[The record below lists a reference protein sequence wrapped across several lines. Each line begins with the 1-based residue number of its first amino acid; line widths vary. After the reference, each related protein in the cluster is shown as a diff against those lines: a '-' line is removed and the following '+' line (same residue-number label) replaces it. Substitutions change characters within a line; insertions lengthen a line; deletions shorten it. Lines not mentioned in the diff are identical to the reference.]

1 MVVTR
6 PAIGES
12 PVRSSGAE
20 PETGQIVD
28 TLTDGRGVVRSPGKT
43 VFVRGA
49 ITGETVKFVR
59 RKKKRNYDEAELL
72 EILSAVPERVEPFCE
87 SFGNCGGCSLQH
99 ISSAQQIVLK
109 QSVLLESLQRIGSV
123 KPFRVLPPIVGD
135 AWAYRRKA
143 RLAVKYV
150 PKKGR
155 VLVGFRERDKP
166 FVADMRRCETLHP
179 LIGESIA
186 VLSELIGGLSIRER
200 IPQIEAAV
208 GDNGVAMI
216 FRVLE
221 PPSTDDLER
230 FAGFQRNEG
239 VQVYLQTKGPESIIP
254 LPGQPAGD
262 GLFYA
267 IPGFN
272 VSIHFTPTDFMQIH
286 AGVNSQM
293 IDQAVSLLAPNSD
306 SRVLDLYCGLGNF
319 TLPMATRSK
328 EVIGVDFAPD
338 MLARARNNALR
349 SGIDNAG
356 FWQADLSRSLEVAA
370 LAWEGF
376 DLVVLDP
383 PRTGALEMIEV
394 LGKIRARRVL
404 YVSCHPGSLAR
415 DANSLVHQLGYEL
428 TAAGIMDMFPQTSH
442 VESMALFELP

>member
-1 MVVTR
+1 MRQSV
-6 PAIGES
+6 
-12 PVRSSGAE
+12 AE

-28 TLTDGRGVVRSPGKT
+28 TMTDGRGVVRSAGKT
-43 VFVRGA
+43 VFVYGA
-49 ITGETVKFVR
+49 ITGETVKFIR
-59 RKKKRNYDEAELL
+59 RKRKRNYDEADLL
-72 EILSAVPERVEPFCE
+72 EVLEAVPERVEPLCE
-87 SFGNCGGCSLQH
+87 SFGYCGGCSLQH
-99 ISSAQQIVLK
+99 VSSAHQIALK

-123 KPFRVLPPIVGD
+123 NPDRVLPPIVGD

-150 PKKGR
+150 SKKGR
-155 VLVGFRERDKP
+155 VLVGFRERNKP
-166 FVADMRRCETLHP
+166 YVADMLRCETLHP

-186 VLSELIGGLSIRER
+186 ALSEFIGGLSIRER
-200 IPQIEAAV
+200 IPQIETAV
-208 GDNGVAMI
+208 GDNGIAMI
-216 FRVLE
+216 FRVLD
-221 PPSTDDLER
+221 PPSPDDLER
-230 FAGFQRNEG
+230 FASFQRNEG
-239 VQVYLQTKGPESIIP
+239 VQVFLQTKGLDSIIP
-254 LPGQPAGD
+254 LPGQPVAE
-262 GLFYA
+262 GLFYE

-286 AGVNSQM
+286 AGVNCQM
-293 IDQAVSLLAPNSD
+293 IQQAVSLLAPDRD

-338 MLARARNNALR
+338 MLARARDNALR
-349 SGIDNAG
+349 SGIDNAS
-356 FWQADLSRSLEVAA
+356 FWQADLGQSSAITA
-370 LAWEGF
+370 LDWEGF

-383 PRTGALEMIEV
+383 PRTGALEMMDV
-394 LGKIRARRVL
+394 FGKIRARRVL

-415 DANSLVHQLGYEL
+415 DAKSLVHELGYEL

>member
-1 MVVTR
+1 MR
-6 PAIGES
+6 PTA
-12 PVRSSGAE
+12 AE

-28 TLTDGRGVVRSPGKT
+28 TMTDGRGVVRSPGKT
-43 VFVRGA
+43 VFVHGA

-59 RKKKRNYDEAELL
+59 RKKKRNYDEADLL
-72 EILSAVPERVEPFCE
+72 EILEAVPERVEPLCA

-99 ISSAQQIVLK
+99 VSSAHQITLK

-123 KPFRVLPPIVGD
+123 NPDRVLPPIVGD
-135 AWAYRRKA
+135 VWAYRRKA

-155 VLVGFRERDKP
+155 VLVGFRERNKP
-166 FVADMRRCETLHP
+166 YVADMLRCETLHP

-186 VLSELIGGLSIRER
+186 ALSEFIGGLSIRER

-216 FRVLE
+216 FRVLD
-221 PPSTDDLER
+221 PPSTDDLEH
-230 FAGFQRNEG
+230 FASFQRTEG
-239 VQVYLQTKGPESIIP
+239 VQVFLQTKGPDSIVP
-254 LPGQPAGD
+254 LPGQSAAE
-262 GLFYA
+262 GLFYR
-267 IPGFN
+267 IPGYN
-272 VSIHFTPTDFMQIH
+272 VSIHFSPTDFMQIH
-286 AGVNSQM
+286 ADVNYQM
-293 IDQAVSLLAPNSD
+293 IEQAVSLLAPNRD

-319 TLPMATRSK
+319 TLPMATLSK
-328 EVIGVDFAPD
+328 EVIGVDFAPN
-338 MLARARNNALR
+338 MLARARENASC
-349 SGIDNAG
+349 SGIDNAI
-356 FWQADLSRSLEVAA
+356 FWQVDLSRSSAITA
-370 LAWEGF
+370 LDWEGF

-383 PRTGALEMIEV
+383 PRTGALEMMDV

-415 DANSLVHQLGYEL
+415 DAKSLVHELGYEL
-428 TAAGIMDMFPQTSH
+428 SAAGIMDMFPQTSH